1 MVLTNSPVALGA
13 GDIVDSKD
21 AMALLIVILRPK
33 DRNTAAFVA
42 AVGFKVRDKCLD
54 ARARHSS
61 CVLQE
66 SAEMLGTHD
75 VLPVVVPAVRV
86 EAPGQVYKT
95 GSIFSLCSAST
106 LAAALAVN
114 ASGCLSCC

>member
-1 MVLTNSPVALGA
+1 
-13 GDIVDSKD
+13 
-21 AMALLIVILRPK
+21 MALLIVILRPK

-66 SAEMLGTHD
+66 STEMLGTHD
-75 VLPVVVPAVRV
+75 MLPVVVPAVGV
-86 EAPGQVYKT
+86 KAPGQVYKA
-95 GSIFSLCSAST
+95 GSVFSLCSAST
-106 LAAALAVN
+106 LATALAVDT
-114 ASGCLSCC
+114 SSCLSCG